1 MTATAAETR
10 ALAALI
16 VDDEADIRL
25 LLRLAIERY
34 HRGVFAFTEAED
46 GQGALEQ
53 IERTK
58 PAVVILDQM
67 MPGMDGLETAA
78 MILQREPSQPIV
90 LCSSYVYDDLVG
102 EALQIGIR
110 ECIDKRD
117 VKLLAEAVHRLA
129 TTST

>member
-1 MTATAAETR
+1 MTAVPPDSR

-25 LLRLAIERY
+25 LLRMAIERY
-34 HRGVFAFTEAED
+34 HRGVFSFAEAED
-46 GQGALEQ
+46 GHGALAQ
-53 IERTK
+53 IEQAK

-78 MILQREPSQPIV
+78 MILQRRPGQPIV
-90 LCSSYVYDDLVG
+90 LCSSYLYDDLVG

-117 VKLLAEAVHRLA
+117 VKLLADAVHRLA
-129 TTST
+129 TTTT